1 MGRRQKSTGR
11 NRGNSDDAQQDFENE
26 LLGPVA
32 GPSPPAALRPPARSA
47 LIDDRR
53 RWDPGD
59 TPRDAYGR
67 QARVVMSPKASPK
80 PRQQAGVKVKSP
92 RPYRPGALFREA
104 ESFSAPRSVMI
115 CVRRKSRRE
124 VLFALRKTGKGARSR
139 KRRNEWSNVKC

>member
-1 MGRRQKSTGR
+1 MGRRQRSKSR
-11 NRGNSDDAQQDFENE
+11 DRGHSDDYQDLENE
-26 LLGPVA
+26 LLAAPA
-32 GPSPPAALRPPARSA
+32 RPSPPAALRPPARSA

-59 TPRDAYGR
+59 TPRDAFGR

-80 PRQQAGVKVKSP
+80 NRQRSGVKFKHLEGNFP
-92 RPYRPGALFREA
+92 RALLREVQ
-104 ESFSAPRSVMI
+104 SFQDPRRVMI

-124 VLFALRKTGKGARSR
+124 VLFAIRKTGKGARSR